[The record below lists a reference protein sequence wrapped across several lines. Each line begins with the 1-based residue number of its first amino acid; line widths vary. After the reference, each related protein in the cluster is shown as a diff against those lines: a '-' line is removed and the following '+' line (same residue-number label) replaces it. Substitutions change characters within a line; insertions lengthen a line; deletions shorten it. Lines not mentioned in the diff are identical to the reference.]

1 MSSVVE
7 IDKAHL
13 WHPFT
18 QHRDWCAPEYEPLV
32 LVSGNG
38 AILRDSAGRE
48 YLDGNSSIWTNLHG
62 HRHPKIDAA
71 IRAQL
76 DRVAHSSFLG
86 FTNPPAAQLAAE
98 LVALWPAETL
108 TRVFFSDDG
117 STAMEVALKMTLQY
131 WAMRGEPQRRV
142 FIAFRDA

>member
-1 MSSVVE
+1 MTDSRAL
-7 IDKAHL
+7 IAADKAHT

-18 QHRDWCAPEYEPLV
+18 PMQDWCAPEHEPLV
-32 LVSGNG
+32 LVSGKG
-38 AILRDSAGRE
+38 AVLRDIEGRE

-76 DRVAHSSFLG
+76 RRVAHTSFLG

-98 LVALWPAETL
+98 LVALFP
-108 TRVFFSDDG
+108 R
-117 STAMEVALKMTLQY
+117 ST
-131 WAMRGEPQRRV
+131 
-142 FIAFRDA
+142 